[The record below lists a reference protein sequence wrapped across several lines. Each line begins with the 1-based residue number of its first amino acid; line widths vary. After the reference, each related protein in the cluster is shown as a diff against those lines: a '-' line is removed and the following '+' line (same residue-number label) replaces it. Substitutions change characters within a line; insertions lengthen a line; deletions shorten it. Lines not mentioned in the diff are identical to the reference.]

1 MDSLPE
7 LARLGGGSLELAQR
21 LEGLGWTVQRLAT
34 LADATDDELDEVVGQ
49 VEEAARKYFAVR
61 LLKDLIEL
69 TVPAARIAWK
79 AEGRAPEGELLQAHL
94 AKQLQ
99 DKLNE
104 HRVRAENRLLQIVP
118 RHGTA
123 KVVRWPTRL
132 QKKLEMAGPNQAL
145 RDSLERNE
153 RNRWIRELKVF
164 LDQGKAPVMIRC
176 QVMEGVD
183 MTRRFG
189 KGRRSSTLRK
199 HVRTWKKVRDWM
211 AVTFNKFWP
220 EHPEEFALYLES
232 RANEPCGRTVPGS
245 IFKTLLFMENAGE
258 FPLEEQLGRSPAV
271 KNVLE
276 EINLQLAEEAQRFA
290 KKAWHLPLKV
300 VVCLE
305 SIVLDCGVESYVRCY
320 AWYRLIKLWS
330 GMRFSDTQ
338 GMDHKSL
345 EWQAH
350 GITAVLTRTKTTGP
364 GKKVSLLRIW
374 VSRDCWVHD
383 ETWISTGFELWMKL
397 SQEGGVRERDFMLPA
412 PNRDLSGFLKRMS
425 SYSLASRCSQALFKD
440 MKIEFEGAVVPL
452 LEHGVGTVWSE
463 HSERATMRT
472 WSEAAGISAEIRKQ
486 MGRWSPTID
495 QGYERTWRSNTIRAQ
510 AKVADFVRR
519 SIGKQDPFDEALIM
533 GAIADRM
540 EQIGFPGGV
549 IAIQMEKLAVF
560 GKGRPRKLLRLG
572 EPDQVWEEGPVERDW
587 NLVGQEAEEEAEER
601 DGQEKSHEGLSSDE
615 DKDVHQEAD
624 ELVPRGSFVISIWG
638 RGNRKTLHRV
648 GECHRVPGV
657 HYKNYEVVGNDPPAS
672 DTFHQSCRV
681 CFPRGA
687 AVEESDSE
695 ASDEEASSSDSSTSV
710 DESED

>member
-1 MDSLPE
+1 
-7 LARLGGGSLELAQR
+7 
-21 LEGLGWTVQRLAT
+21 
-34 LADATDDELDEVVGQ
+34 
-49 VEEAARKYFAVR
+49 
-61 LLKDLIEL
+61 
-69 TVPAARIAWK
+69 
-79 AEGRAPEGELLQAHL
+79 
-94 AKQLQ
+94 
-99 DKLNE
+99 
-104 HRVRAENRLLQIVP
+104 
-118 RHGTA
+118 
-123 KVVRWPTRL
+123 
-132 QKKLEMAGPNQAL
+132 
-145 RDSLERNE
+145 
-153 RNRWIRELKVF
+153 
-164 LDQGKAPVMIRC
+164 
-176 QVMEGVD
+176 
-183 MTRRFG
+183 
-189 KGRRSSTLRK
+189 
-199 HVRTWKKVRDWM
+199 
-211 AVTFNKFWP
+211 
-220 EHPEEFALYLES
+220 
-232 RANEPCGRTVPGS
+232 
-245 IFKTLLFMENAGE
+245 
-258 FPLEEQLGRSPAV
+258 
-271 KNVLE
+271 
-276 EINLQLAEEAQRFA
+276 
-290 KKAWHLPLKV
+290 
-300 VVCLE
+300 
-305 SIVLDCGVESYVRCY
+305 
-320 AWYRLIKLWS
+320 
-330 GMRFSDTQ
+330 
-338 GMDHKSL
+338 
-345 EWQAH
+345 
-350 GITAVLTRTKTTGP
+350 
-364 GKKVSLLRIW
+364 
-374 VSRDCWVHD
+374 
-383 ETWISTGFELWMKL
+383 
-397 SQEGGVRERDFMLPA
+397 
-412 PNRDLSGFLKRMS
+412 
-425 SYSLASRCSQALFKD
+425 
-440 MKIEFEGAVVPL
+440 
-452 LEHGVGTVWSE
+452 
-463 HSERATMRT
+463 MRT